1 LILGLDSQTLSQKE
15 VRMVNIRRAASLS
28 LGGIRHSYGFR
39 FGVCRRR
46 HSMIARLFRAA
57 IVIAVA
63 AVAAAVPGSA
73 QTISD
78 TGSLLNP
85 EDTVLINL
93 ALVADGSVT
102 LQTYGFGGGTNA
114 AGAVIPSGG
123 FDPFVGLFSGT
134 GPGAAFIDGTSDILT
149 NYSPG
154 CPPAGT
160 VTIGSIPG
168 QCGDVNLQFTGLAA
182 GTYTVLLSDAAYLPS
197 AVFEDSGVLGD
208 GFVDLT
214 GGVFQTCYDANDCN
228 TDTANWA
235 LDITTSVPSPVPEPP
250 SVELAG
256 LGIIL
261 TVARAWSRKKRTIPT
276 TVS

>member
-1 LILGLDSQTLSQKE
+1 
-15 VRMVNIRRAASLS
+15 MVNIRRAASLS

-39 FGVCRRR
+39 AGVCRRR
-46 HSMIARLFRAA
+46 YSTIARLFRAA

-63 AVAAAVPGSA
+63 AVAAVPGSA

-78 TGSLLNP
+78 TGSLLSP

-149 NYSPG
+149 NYFPG

-168 QCGDVNLQFTGLAA
+168 QCGDVNLQFSGLTA

-235 LDITTSVPSPVPEPP
+235 LDITTSGSSSVPSPVPEPP
-250 SVELAG
+250 SAELAG
-256 LGIIL
+256 LGIIF
-261 TVARAWSRKKRTIPT
+261 TIAWAWSRKNRKNPS